1 MVHNKDC
8 CQLLLSLLPL
18 SCIVVPKRE
27 LGNTLLPFDTYTLF
41 NPEIHNTINIGMK
54 IDTSRD
60 LSANSST
67 NNSREVLVQS
77 NVSFISYIKRI
88 EAQNNNSL

>member
-1 MVHNKDC
+1 M
-8 CQLLLSLLPL
+8 
-18 SCIVVPKRE
+18 PKRE
-27 LGNTLLPFDTYTLF
+27 LGNTLLPFDTYTFF

-54 IDTSRD
+54 IDTPRD

>member
-18 SCIVVPKRE
+18 SCIVV
-27 LGNTLLPFDTYTLF
+27 LLLPFDTYTLF

>member
-1 MVHNKDC
+1 V
-8 CQLLLSLLPL
+8 L
-18 SCIVVPKRE
+18 KRE
-27 LGNTLLPFDTYTLF
+27 LGNTLLPFDTYILF
-41 NPEIHNTINIGMK
+41 NPEIHNTINMGMR
-54 IDTSRD
+54 IDTPRD
-60 LSANSST
+60 WSANSNT